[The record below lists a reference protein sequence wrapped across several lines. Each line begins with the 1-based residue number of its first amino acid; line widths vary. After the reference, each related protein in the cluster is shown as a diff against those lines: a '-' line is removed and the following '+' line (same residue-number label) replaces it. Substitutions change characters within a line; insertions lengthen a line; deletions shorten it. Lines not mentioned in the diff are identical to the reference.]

1 MITSKRRTPTTD
13 DLLRRQE
20 EPQKRHKRPYL
31 AQGDEDENNDVGED
45 ADFDSEWDAGVE
57 ESTDSEIGEESSLME
72 DDPIGRL
79 DESSSLL
86 GSRVIV
92 KPRLVHQRPLSS
104 GAGKPVTFS
113 SLGISPPLLSALS
126 KMAIHAPTEIQQACI
141 PPLLAGRDCIGNAK
155 TGSGKTVAF
164 ALPILQKLSVDP
176 YGIFALV
183 LTPTR
188 ELAFQ
193 IAEQLVV
200 LGSPLNVRTAVI
212 VGGMDMI
219 TQAIELDN
227 RPHVVVATPGR
238 LVDHLRSSTA
248 EWDLSR
254 VRFLILDEADR
265 LLAPSF
271 ADDLARIF
279 GVLPK
284 DRQTALFTATWAPS
298 MDSIADASPKP
309 GKQKPFIHKITS
321 TWVTFMFHVSLNSI
335 IFSRVETVETLKQY
349 YVLVPSHVRE
359 SYLFYLLC
367 NPPESIAHLRRQAPE
382 PVRRSQTST
391 RKKVSAKNVGSDAEF
406 LQPPPTII
414 FCAKA
419 RTVAYLTALLQTL
432 AIRSTALHSRLTQRD
447 RLNSLSLFR
456 SSVIPVLVSTDVG
469 ARGLDI
475 PEVALVVNWDLPDEP
490 EAYTHRV
497 GRTARA
503 GRGGVAFSFVSENDE
518 NRVLRIEERI
528 ATRLMEMDLPEDKI
542 LEKLNKVSTAKR
554 QAYMELF
561 DTKFG
566 QREKINKAKAA
577 SS

>member
-20 EPQKRHKRPYL
+20 EPQKRHKRPHF
-31 AQGDEDENNDVGED
+31 AQGDEDEDNDVGED
-45 ADFDSEWDAGVE
+45 VDFDSEWEAGVE
-57 ESTDSEIGEESSLME
+57 ESTDSEIGKESSLME
-72 DDPIGRL
+72 DDAIGLL

-86 GSRVIV
+86 GSRMIV
-92 KPRLVHQRPLSS
+92 KPRFVHQRPLSS

-113 SLGISPPLLSALS
+113 SLGISPSLLSALS
-126 KMAIHAPTEIQQACI
+126 KMAIHAPTEIQRACI

-155 TGSGKTVAF
+155 TGSGKTIAF

-254 VRFLILDEADR
+254 VRLLILDEADR

-284 DRQTALFTATWAPS
+284 DRQTALFTATWTSS
-298 MDSIADASPKP
+298 MDAIADAAPKP

-321 TWVTFMFHVSLNSI
+321 T
-335 IFSRVETVETLKQY
+335 VETVETLKQY

-359 SYLFYLLC
+359 CYLFYLLC

-382 PVRRSQTST
+382 PVRRSQTTT
-391 RKKVSAKNVGSDAEF
+391 RKKVSSKTVESDAET

-475 PEVALVVNWDLPDEP
+475 AEVALVVNWDLPDEP

-503 GRGGVAFSFVSENDE
+503 GRGGIAFSFVSENDE

-528 ATRLMEMDLPEDKI
+528 ATRLVELDLPEGKV

-577 SS
+577 RKHS